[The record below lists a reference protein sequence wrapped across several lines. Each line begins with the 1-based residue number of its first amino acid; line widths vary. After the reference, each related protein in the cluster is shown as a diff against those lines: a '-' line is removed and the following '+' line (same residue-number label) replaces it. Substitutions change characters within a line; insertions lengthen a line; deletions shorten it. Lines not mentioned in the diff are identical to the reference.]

1 MTMMKLIGMNV
12 CFYLFRAIFYINK
25 DTKLEVHSSG
35 TGGMHE
41 CIKHLESDVVFFKF
55 YKLYE

>member
-1 MTMMKLIGMNV
+1 MTTMKLIGKNV
-12 CFYLFRAIFYINK
+12 CFYYFRAVFYINK

-41 CIKHLESDVVFFKF
+41 CIKHLENDVVFLFI
-55 YKLYE
+55 YK